1 MNKSK
6 DVKFIIKLSLILFS
20 IVFISTILLTLC
32 NYLTKDK
39 IALIEEQYADDAR
52 RTVIADADFNAIDF
66 SALDEDIINQ
76 IKPYN
81 PISVHKATINDEFAG
96 FCVNVAPQGFGGLIN
111 MIVGIAPDMSF
122 TGVEIVSM
130 SETPG
135 LGAKAQDEKF
145 TSQYS
150 MNKKGELVCVKNVSS
165 PAENEI
171 NAISGATITSKAVTK
186 GANDAM
192 KIAEILMKEVE

>member
-6 DVKFIIKLSLILFS
+6 DIKFIIKLSLILFS
-20 IVFISTILLTLC
+20 IVFISTILLTFC

-39 IALIEEQYADDAR
+39 IALIEAQSADDAR
-52 RTVIADADFNAIDF
+52 RNVIADADFEEIDF
-66 SALDEDIINQ
+66 LSLDDNIKNQ
-76 IKPYN
+76 LKEYN
-81 PISVHKATINDEFAG
+81 PLSIHKATTNNEFAG
-96 FCVNVAPQGFGGLIN
+96 FCINVSPQGFGGGIN

-122 TGVEIVSM
+122 TGVEIISM
-130 SETPG
+130 AETPG

-145 TSQYS
+145 ISQYS
-150 MNKKGELVCVKNVSS
+150 QNKKGELKCVKNSSS

-171 NAISGATITSKAVTK
+171 NSISGATITSKAVTK